1 MGMFTRLVVATLL
14 LPALMPFASAAD
26 QAAKGDK
33 AFTVYMGYRDGGRF
47 SDSDSEEGIELK
59 GSGALSVALDL
70 GIDGSRAYQ
79 IFLSQQR
86 TDLDFNNTPSA
97 SGESISMDVTYLHI
111 GGTYFWNGGRGHGPY
126 AVGGLGVTY
135 YAPGSGY
142 DSELRPSLNL
152 GIGYEQPLS
161 KQFSLRFEARGYG
174 TFVNSSGGFFCS
186 GGCVVSISADVVGQ
200 GEVMMGLSAHF

>member
-1 MGMFTRLVVATLL
+1 LKNTIILLPLL
-14 LPALMPFASAAD
+14 LVLTPVASAAEE
-26 QAAKGDK
+26 AVKGDK
-33 AFTVYMGYRDGGRF
+33 AFTVYAGYRDGGRF
-47 SDSDSEEGIELK
+47 SDSDSDEGIELK
-59 GSGALSVALDL
+59 GSGALSMALDI
-70 GIDGSRAYQ
+70 GIDGSHAYQ

-86 TDLDFNNTPSA
+86 TDLAFNDTPSA
-97 SGESISMDVTYLHI
+97 TGETVSMDVTYLQV
-111 GGTYFWNGGRGHGPY
+111 GGTYFWQGGRGHGPY

-135 YAPGSGY
+135 YAPGAGY

-161 KQFSLRFEARGYG
+161 KRFSLRFEARGYA

-186 GGCVVSISADVVGQ
+186 GGCVVSVSADVVGQ